1 MTAAKQGTRY
11 LSDLTIQRLQA
22 EAARLRSWDEDN
34 SDLHFDMSYYYKPS
48 QGGCGTTC
56 CIAGDIFIQHYPDE
70 GLPRLGS
77 VPRKQVHENIL
88 ESYESG
94 KDCWYSNIIDAFA
107 SIYLGLREFEADWLF
122 AGVFTKKYLQD
133 ITPQEAAQA
142 IDFFIANDG
151 QIAEVEDGVERY
163 RYITV
168 D

>member
-1 MTAAKQGTRY
+1 MTTTKQGTRY

-34 SDLHFDMSYYYKPS
+34 SDLHFDMSCYYEPS

-70 GLPRLGS
+70 GLPILGS
-77 VPRKQVHENIL
+77 VPRKQIH

-94 KDCWYSNIIDAFA
+94 KDCWYGNTIDAFA
-107 SIYLGLREFEADWLF
+107 RVYLGLGEFEADWLF

-151 QIAEVEDGVERY
+151 QITEVEDGVERY
-163 RYITV
+163 RDITV

>member
-1 MTAAKQGTRY
+1 MTAAKQSTRN

-34 SDLHFDMSYYYKPS
+34 SDLYFDMSYYYKPS

-77 VPRKQVHENIL
+77 VPRKQVHESI
-88 ESYESG
+88 EEYYHSG
-94 KDCWYSNIIDAFA
+94 KDYWESNIIDAFA
-107 SIYLGLREFEADWLF
+107 RVYLGLREFEADWLF
-122 AGVFTKKYLQD
+122 AGGFTKKLLQD

-142 IDFFIANDG
+142 IDFLIANDG
-151 QIAEVEDGVERY
+151 QITEAEDGVERY